1 MNLPSSLLT
10 LMSLALLSNV
20 ACAGKSEGPS
30 APTPTATTTVTAS
43 ATVGLQAATSFT
55 FSVQPAN
62 FEAGALTYRWEFG
75 DGETSTEAGP
85 AHIYSSSGART
96 VVVTV
101 SNARQSSRSEMAVT
115 IHTVTGR
122 WVSTGGT
129 TTMELTQSGS
139 AITGQ
144 ASVETGPGEIP
155 YTQCAISG
163 SIQVGTPAVIVLS
176 QPPCAHPVFARL
188 VPFEYRLN
196 MAIDGQIISGTRV
209 SAVTGTTAQIALRR

>member
-55 FSVQPAN
+55 FPSN
-62 FEAGALTYRWEFG
+62 RDFEAGALAYRWEFG
-75 DGETSTEAGP
+75 DGETSTEAAP
-85 AHIYSSSGART
+85 AHIYSSLGART
-96 VVVTV
+96 VVLTV

-163 SIQVGTPAVIVLS
+163 SVQVGTPAVIVLS